1 MEHEHTLEEIRKK
14 AHAVNCQLYEEGYS
28 PREIEILGYYLHRI
42 AASYLSFFT
51 HKDYEKK
58 IKDVESEAAEDSYP
72 AQQPQK

>member
-42 AASYLSFFT
+42 AASYLSYFT
-51 HKDYEKK
+51 HKEYDKTFAEEEEQEKNP
-58 IKDVESEAAEDSYP
+58 AAKYHHLD
-72 AQQPQK
+72 